1 MKQQDIN
8 FVKQMI
14 AMLDDEAELLT
25 ATNGTGRHDD
35 RLQRIK
41 ELKQDYIN
49 YIRFRAEEMKNIS
62 KQEQILEQ

>member
-25 ATNGTGRHDD
+25 ATNGTGMHNE

-49 YIRFRAEEMKNIS
+49 YIRFRAEGMKNIS
-62 KQEQILEQ
+62 KQEQIV